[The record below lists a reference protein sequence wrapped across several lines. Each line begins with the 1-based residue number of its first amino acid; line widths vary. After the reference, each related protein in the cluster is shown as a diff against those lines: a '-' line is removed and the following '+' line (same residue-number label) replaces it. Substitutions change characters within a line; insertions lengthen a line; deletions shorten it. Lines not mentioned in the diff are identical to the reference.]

1 MTPEEQAVIDA
12 AIIWSRSESDDASS
26 ILSLAVA
33 ALEESR
39 QPQLR
44 WFPRTWA
51 DVRPGD
57 RVRMPIAR
65 EHPDVVKSIASA
77 LRVGSHR
84 PWTECGVILEGAGLV
99 KFPADAAIEIE
110 MHSRVYEAMM
120 LFGGW
125 EARVSQIGS

>member
-1 MTPEEQAVIDA
+1 MTPEERAVIDA
-12 AIIWSRSESDDASS
+12 AIEWTHGDINDDEPENKLCRA
-26 ILSLAVA
+26 IA

-39 QPQLR
+39 QLKPELR

-51 DVRPGD
+51 DVRAGD

-84 PWTECGVILEGAGLV
+84 PWTECGVILESAGLV

-110 MHSRVYEAMM
+110 MHPRVYEAMM
-120 LFGGW
+120 LLGGW
-125 EARVSQIGS
+125 ENRVS